1 VVFQGFQ
8 VFSKGNFIWT
18 WTDTDWGYNIAPWI
32 GLLLIIILI
41 YGFQYYSTRRLWEW
55 DFPTWNQI
63 DLFTGLARDEPRPKR
78 PSEAP
83 NGTDGAGST
92 RYEVEDD
99 QPSLVDRLNRVLD
112 AI

>member
-1 VVFQGFQ
+1 M
-8 VFSKGNFIWT
+8 
-18 WTDTDWGYNIAPWI
+18 
-32 GLLLIIILI
+32 LIIILL

-55 DFPTWNQI
+55 DFPSWNQI

-78 PSEAP
+78 LREAP
-83 NGTDGAGST
+83 NGTDGADST
-92 RYEVEDD
+92 RYEDEED